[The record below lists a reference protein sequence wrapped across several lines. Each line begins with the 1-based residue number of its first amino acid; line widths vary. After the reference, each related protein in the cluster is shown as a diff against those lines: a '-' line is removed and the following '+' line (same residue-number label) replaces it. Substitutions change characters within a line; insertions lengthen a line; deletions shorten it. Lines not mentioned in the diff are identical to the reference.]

1 MKKFVYH
8 LYYRLYWWNSKIVKD
23 GSLAPFSTLLST
35 SMLKIL
41 NLLSILYIVFYY
53 VIDKN
58 IFLPKWLQT
67 IIMISVLVLDYFIY
81 IFNSKYRDILIESK
95 KLGLKELRMRDFIV
109 IAYIIITF
117 ALLIWIIIEN
127 FNR

>member
-41 NLLSILYIVFYY
+41 NLLSILYIVFYC

-95 KLGLKELRMRDFIV
+95 KLGLKELRRRDFIV
-109 IAYIIITF
+109 IAYVIITF